1 MLRQANKI
9 YIGQSALK
17 AVMRGRDKVYPGLVR
32 TDSGINY
39 SAWSYAGAVRT
50 RTSTPWSE
58 EVYQNGT
65 TGGVIYGVPSV
76 QSENA
81 VSTSYGTWSYNWTI
95 TGSSTRTRA
104 TTHAWADGATSAG
117 AAQTETG
124 GTRYVVFDNYGGN
137 IGAGDGSTSYR
148 TVSHDYWGD
157 LVQTVEITGVSVS
170 AGDFSVSV
178 SGSRVT
184 LSRGVNYSEQQI
196 GATLI
201 GTKSG
206 FITRQYEAVYQNA
219 NSISLTEYVWDG
231 KSYQDAS
238 CENFYSIDYEQRYK
252 KCTWLVGSPT
262 TSKESYRGAKRV
274 QLISGQCGYTPPI
287 TPEKKRNHLT
297 VSVYGETIF
306 LNSNDNVASNVRCTI
321 IYNDGMLATMSLSAG
336 THETTKRISGV
347 TSARIQNFL
356 PSSDST
362 YEYYT

>member
-65 TGGVIYGVPSV
+65 TGGVIYGAPSV

-95 TGSSTRTRA
+95 TGSSTRTRT

-157 LVQTVEITGVSVS
+157 LVQTVEITGVSVY

-196 GATLI
+196 GATLT

-219 NSISLTEYVWDG
+219 NSHTTTTETSAAKLNPHCSGYTYIYNQQVRDRFNWATG
-231 KSYQDAS
+231 HVT
-238 CENFYSIDYEQRYK
+238 YSDWRA
-252 KCTWLVGSPT
+252 GSEIREYN
-262 TSKESYRGAKRV
+262 SAK
-274 QLISGQCGYTPPI
+274 CGYTPPI

-306 LNSNDNVASNVRCTI
+306 LNSNDNVASDIRCTVT
-321 IYNDGMLATMSLSAG
+321 YNNGMQTTMFLSAG
-336 THETTKRISGV
+336 THETTQQISGV
-347 TSARIQNFL
+347 TYAQIDYFT
-356 PSSDST
+356 PPSDST